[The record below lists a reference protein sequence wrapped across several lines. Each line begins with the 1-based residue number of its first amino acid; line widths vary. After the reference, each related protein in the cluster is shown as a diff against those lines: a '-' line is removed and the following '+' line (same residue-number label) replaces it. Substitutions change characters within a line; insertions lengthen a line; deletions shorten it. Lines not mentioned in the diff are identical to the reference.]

1 MYKKFIKKIEGRNLT
16 VGIIGL
22 GYVGLPLA
30 ARINQTK
37 QNVIGFDIDK
47 TKIDNLK
54 KGKSYIKHIDFK
66 LIKKHFENKLF
77 FPTDD
82 FSHISQCD
90 VIVICVPTPLGK
102 NNQPD
107 ISYIQQTIKSISPH
121 VKKGQLITLESTTYP
136 GTTKEEIC
144 AYFEEKGFTIGQ
156 ELFVGYSPER
166 EDPGNLNFNTQNTP
180 KIVGGRTKEC
190 INVASMFYS
199 VFIDNVVKV
208 SSLEVAEMA
217 KLLENTYR
225 SVNIGLI
232 NEMKVISDKMKIDL
246 YEVIDAASTKP
257 FGFTPFYP
265 GPGIGGHCIPID
277 PFYLSWKAKEYDA
290 DAKFIELA
298 GEVNKRM
305 PDYIVDQIAEILNTR
320 SKALSKSKILI
331 LGLSYKKNV
340 DDTRESP
347 SFSVISKL
355 IKKGADVCFS
365 DPFRKKFPRNRECNY
380 QIKSVGINEDIA
392 MFDIIVLMTDHD
404 DFDYEY
410 IIEHSQVIYDTRGRM
425 KAIEK
430 KIYR

>member
-1 MYKKFIKKIEGRNLT
+1 MDKKLIKKIEERNAT

-47 TKIDNLK
+47 SKIDNLR

-66 LIKKHFENKLF
+66 LIKTHFENKLF
-77 FPTDD
+77 LPTDD

-102 NNQPD
+102 SNQPD
-107 ISYIQQTIKSISPH
+107 ISYIKETIKSISPH

-144 AYFEEKGFTIGQ
+144 DYFDEKGFKIGQ
-156 ELFVGYSPER
+156 ELYVGYSPER
-166 EDPGNLNFNTQNTP
+166 EDPGNINFNTQNTP
-180 KIVGGRTKEC
+180 KIVGGSTKEC
-190 INVASMFYS
+190 ANLASKFYS
-199 VFIDNVVKV
+199 GFIDNVIKV

-217 KLLENTYR
+217 KLLENIYR

-246 YEVIDAASTKP
+246 FEVIDAASTKP

-277 PFYLSWKAKEYDA
+277 PFYLSWKAKEYNA
-290 DAKFIELA
+290 NARFIELA
-298 GEVNKRM
+298 GEVNRQM
-305 PDYIVDQIAEILNTR
+305 PDYIVDQIAAILNTR
-320 SKALSKSKILI
+320 SKALSKSKVLI

-365 DPFRKKFPRNRECNY
+365 DPFRKKFPSNRECNY
-380 QIKSVGINEDIA
+380 QIKSVEINKDIA
-392 MFDIIVLMTDHD
+392 LFDIVVLMTDHD
-404 DFDYEY
+404 DYDYEH
-410 IIEHSQVIYDTRGRM
+410 IIEHSSAIYDTRGRM
-425 KAIEK
+425 KAIEN